1 MKVLLIPNTQ
11 KDEAIKIAESVYN
24 ILNEKSVDIY
34 SFCDC
39 KTFFSE
45 LNINFINKTDD
56 FKNIDIAFVIGG
68 DGTIIGAANLLLESE
83 IPIFGINCGTLGF
96 LAAIES
102 SEIEKIIDVIE
113 GNYLIQER
121 ITLKTTIHSKQES
134 KSFLAI
140 NDVVISKNTVTG
152 ILDIDVEC
160 SNIKTA
166 HYRGDGVIISTP
178 SGSTAY
184 AMSAGGPIMHPYV
197 KAIAITPICAHS
209 LQARTM
215 VLPENEKISIKTNAG
230 AVNKSAYVVADGKHY
245 KELQDG
251 DTVEISRYNKNI
263 KFITLNT
270 NNYYFTV
277 NRKLMEG

>member
-11 KDEAIKIAESVYN
+11 KNDAIKIAKIVYN
-24 ILNEKSVDIY
+24 ILIEKSVEIY
-34 SFCDC
+34 AFNDC
-39 KTFFSE
+39 KPYFSN
-45 LNINFINKTDD
+45 LNVYFIDENDN

-83 IPIFGINCGTLGF
+83 TPIFGINCGTLGF

-102 SEIEKIIDVIE
+102 CELEKINDVIK
-113 GNYLIQER
+113 GNYIIEER
-121 ITLKTTIHSKQES
+121 ITLRTTIHSKQETT
-134 KSFLAI
+134 SFLAI

-152 ILDIDVEC
+152 ILDIDIDC
-160 SNIKTA
+160 GNIRTA

-209 LQARTM
+209 LKARTM
-215 VLPENEKISIKTNAG
+215 VLPENEKISIKTNADF
-230 AVNKSAYVVADGKHY
+230 VNKSAYVVADGKNY
-245 KELQDG
+245 KELLDG

-263 KFITLNT
+263 KFVTLNT
-270 NNYYFTV
+270 NNYYFNV

>member
-11 KDEAIKIAESVYN
+11 KENAMIVAKNVCE
-24 ILNEKSVDIY
+24 ILSSNSVDIY
-34 SFCDC
+34 AFSDC
-39 KTFFSE
+39 SSFFSE
-45 LNINFINKTDD
+45 QNIFFLND
-56 FKNIDIAFVIGG
+56 FESLCNIDIAFVIGG
-68 DGTIIGAANLLLESE
+68 DGTIIRAANRLLEAE

-96 LAAIES
+96 LASIES
-102 SEIEKIIDVIE
+102 SELTKINDVIDGKYIIE
-113 GNYLIQER
+113 ER
-121 ITLKTTIHSKQES
+121 IALKTSINSGGNTKT
-134 KSFLAI
+134 FFAI

-152 ILDIDVEC
+152 ILDVDVDC
-160 SNIKTA
+160 NNMRIA
-166 HYRGDGVIISTP
+166 HYRGDGIIISTP

-230 AVNKSAYVVADGKHY
+230 KVNRSAFVVADGKNFE
-245 KELQDG
+245 ELRDG
-251 DTVEISRYNKNI
+251 DVVEIVRNDKNI
-263 KFITLNT
+263 KFVTLNT

-277 NRKLMEG
+277 NKKLMEG